1 MPTRCK
7 LKIVLQVA
15 LAFLLVPASLTFAQQ
30 NRRDPL
36 NDLEVDKLRDAAQ
49 DPDIRLKLYVEFAR
63 ARLDKMQQVHADPK
77 AQDGDEQTKSALQ
90 DFIDI
95 YDELQDNI
103 DTFADRKDDLR
114 KALKPVIEA
123 DTEFGSKLRAFK
135 SSLANSPQEAGK
147 FDFLLGTALSAVDDG
162 AKNDRELLAQQEE
175 TFKHKK
181 KTDHKDSA
189 QRE

>member
-1 MPTRCK
+1 MIKRAISLLLLLGTS
-7 LKIVLQVA
+7 VA
-15 LAFLLVPASLTFAQQ
+15 FAQQ

-49 DPDIRLKLYVEFAR
+49 EPDIRLKLYVEFAR
-63 ARLDKMQQVHADPK
+63 TRLDKVQQLHADPK
-77 AQDGDEQTKSALQ
+77 AENREEQTKAALQ

-95 YDELQDNI
+95 YDELQDNV
-103 DTFADRKDDLR
+103 DTFADRKDDIR

-135 SSLANSPQEAGK
+135 SSFANSPQEAGK

-181 KTDHKDSA
+181 KTERKDNA
-189 QRE
+189 ERD